1 MADASMYDPSKLS
14 EYPVPVAHVNYSAP
28 GVVVS
33 VPHDVDISV
42 VIVGQKRLREEL
54 DSNDVAEPDSKR
66 PAISMGLGDANSQDI
81 DMSAIVS
88 RFDIFGM
95 SLYIHLVD
103 TNKQNIC
110 LSPPGNFCSTSPGKF
125 HVVDPPSPGGW
136 RPDDDHIWRALHWS
150 TVEDHIKDSI
160 CKETGGSYWYRMS
173 SSDQQGPNEKLI
185 QDIRLDPRNTFFH
198 IREMINA
205 RHRISYGSKEVVL
218 FARVVHTGCGGF
230 DHQSFQCFKLE
241 DLFGGK
247 PHISG
252 IMMFKDTESP
262 IYCESSPFLA
272 ATKTEDKC
280 YCLCELV
287 EDDKAALRWSLHIYD
302 IQPVSW
308 ETIRS
313 VHANLGKQGLD

>member
-1 MADASMYDPSKLS
+1 MNL
-14 EYPVPVAHVNYSAP
+14 H
-28 GVVVS
+28 
-33 VPHDVDISV
+33 
-42 VIVGQKRLREEL
+42 
-54 DSNDVAEPDSKR
+54 
-66 PAISMGLGDANSQDI
+66 
-81 DMSAIVS
+81 
-88 RFDIFGM
+88 F
-95 SLYIHLVD
+95 HLTD

-125 HVVDPPSPGGW
+125 HVVAPPSPGGW
-136 RPDDDHIWRALHWS
+136 RPDDDHIWRALNWS
-150 TVEDHIKDSI
+150 TVEDYIKDSL

-205 RHRISYGSKEVVL
+205 RNRSSYGTKEYVL

-230 DHQSFQCFKLE
+230 GHKSFQCFKLE

-252 IMMFKDTESP
+252 IMMFKDKESP

-287 EDDKAALRWSLHIYD
+287 EDEHALLRRSLYIYD

-313 VHANLGKQGLD
+313 VHANLGKQGLE

>member
-1 MADASMYDPSKLS
+1 MYDPSKLS
-14 EYPVPVAHVNYSAP
+14 EYPVPVPLVNYSAP

-33 VPHDVDISV
+33 LPHDVAVSV
-42 VIVGQKRLREEL
+42 VIVGQKRLREES

-81 DMSAIVS
+81 DMSAI
-88 RFDIFGM
+88 
-95 SLYIHLVD
+95 
-103 TNKQNIC
+103 NIC

-125 HVVDPPSPGGW
+125 HVVDPPKPGGW
-136 RPDDDHIWRALHWS
+136 GPDDDHIWSFLECE
-150 TVEDHIKDSI
+150 TVEEHIKDSL

-173 SSDQQGPNEKLI
+173 SPNQQGPNEKLI
-185 QDIRLDPRNTFFH
+185 QDMSLVPGKTFFH
-198 IREMINA
+198 IGDMINA
-205 RHRISYGSKEVVL
+205 KNRNFCGSELVEL

-230 DHQSFQCFKLE
+230 GFKSFQCFRLE

-247 PHISG
+247 PYISG

-272 ATKTEDKC
+272 AAKTEDKC
-280 YCLCELV
+280 YCLCEIV
-287 EDDKAALRWSLHIYD
+287 EDDKTALRWSLHIYD

-308 ETIRS
+308 EAIRS
-313 VHANLGKQGLD
+313 VHANLGKQGLE

>member
-1 MADASMYDPSKLS
+1 MTDASMYDPSKLS
-14 EYPVPVAHVNYSAP
+14 EYPVPVPHANYSAP

-33 VPHDVDISV
+33 LPPDVAISV
-42 VIVGQKRLREEL
+42 VIVGQKRQREES

-66 PAISMGLGDANSQDI
+66 PANSMGLGNANSQDI
-81 DMSAIVS
+81 DMSAI
-88 RFDIFGM
+88 
-95 SLYIHLVD
+95 
-103 TNKQNIC
+103 NIC

-125 HVVDPPSPGGW
+125 HVVDPPSSGRW
-136 RPDDDHIWRALHWS
+136 RPDDDHIWSALHWS
-150 TVEDHIKDSI
+150 TVEDHIKDSL

-230 DHQSFQCFKLE
+230 YHKSFQCFKLE

-252 IMMFKDTESP
+252 IMMFKDKESP

-287 EDDKAALRWSLHIYD
+287 EDDKAALGWSLYIHD

-313 VHANLGKQGLD
+313 VHANLGKQGLE

>member
-14 EYPVPVAHVNYSAP
+14 EYPVPVPHINYSAP

-33 VPHDVDISV
+33 LPHDVATSV
-42 VIVGQKRLREEL
+42 VIVGQKRPREES

-66 PAISMGLGDANSQDI
+66 PAISMGLGDVNSQDI
-81 DMSAIVS
+81 DMSAI
-88 RFDIFGM
+88 
-95 SLYIHLVD
+95 
-103 TNKQNIC
+103 NIC
-110 LSPPGNFCSTSPGKF
+110 LCPPGNFCSTSPGKF
-125 HVVDPPSPGGW
+125 HVVDPPSLAGGW
-136 RPDDDHIWRALHWS
+136 GPDDDDIWRDFAWS
-150 TVEDHIKDSI
+150 TVEEHIKDSL

-173 SSDQQGPNEKLI
+173 SPNQQGPNEKLI
-185 QDIRLDPRNTFFH
+185 QAMRLVPGETFFH
-198 IREMINA
+198 ISEVINA
-205 RHRISYGSKEVVL
+205 KNRRSYGSSLIEL

-230 DHQSFQCFKLE
+230 NYKSFQCFKLE

-252 IMMFKDTESP
+252 IMMFKDKESP

-280 YCLCELV
+280 YCLCEMV
-287 EDDKAALRWSLHIYD
+287 EDDKAALGWSLYIYD

-308 ETIRS
+308 ETIRT
-313 VHANLGKQGLD
+313 VHADLGKQV

>member
-1 MADASMYDPSKLS
+1 MNDQSKLS
-14 EYPVPVAHVNYSAP
+14 EYPALVPHVNYSAP

-33 VPHDVDISV
+33 LPHDVAISV
-42 VIVGQKRLREEL
+42 VIVGQKRQREES

-81 DMSAIVS
+81 DMSAINV
-88 RFDIFGM
+88 
-95 SLYIHLVD
+95 
-103 TNKQNIC
+103 C
-110 LSPPGNFCSTSPGKF
+110 LCPPGNFCSTSPGKF
-125 HVVDPPSPGGW
+125 HVVDPPL
-136 RPDDDHIWRALHWS
+136 RPKWGLKDHDDYIWWLGFM
-150 TVEDHIKDSI
+150 TVEEHIKDSL
-160 CKETGGSYWYRMS
+160 CKETGGSYWYQTS

-185 QDIRLDPRNTFFH
+185 QNMRLDPRNTFFH

-205 RHRISYGSKEVVL
+205 RNRSSYGSKEVVL

-230 DHQSFQCFKLE
+230 DYKSFQCFKLE
-241 DLFGGK
+241 DLFGGT

-252 IMMFKDTESP
+252 IMMFKDKESP

-280 YCLCELV
+280 YCLCEIV
-287 EDDKAALRWSLHIYD
+287 EDEKAPLRRSLVIHD

-313 VHANLGKQGLD
+313 VHANLDKQGLE

>member
-1 MADASMYDPSKLS
+1 MADESMYDQSKLS
-14 EYPVPVAHVNYSAP
+14 EHPVPVPHANYSAP

-33 VPHDVDISV
+33 VPHDVAISV
-42 VIVGQKRLREEL
+42 VIVGQKRQREEL

-81 DMSAIVS
+81 DMSAI
-88 RFDIFGM
+88 
-95 SLYIHLVD
+95 
-103 TNKQNIC
+103 NIC

-150 TVEDHIKDSI
+150 TVEDHIKDSV

-173 SSDQQGPNEKLI
+173 SPNQQGPNEKLI
-185 QDIRLDPRNTFFH
+185 QDMGLIPAKTFFH
-198 IREMINA
+198 ISDMINA
-205 RHRISYGSKEVVL
+205 KKRSSYGTKLVEL

-230 DHQSFQCFKLE
+230 DRKSFQCFRLE

-247 PHISG
+247 PYISG

-280 YCLCELV
+280 YCLCDIV
-287 EDDKAALRWSLHIYD
+287 EDDNAMLRWSLYIYD

-313 VHANLGKQGLD
+313 VQANLGKQGLE